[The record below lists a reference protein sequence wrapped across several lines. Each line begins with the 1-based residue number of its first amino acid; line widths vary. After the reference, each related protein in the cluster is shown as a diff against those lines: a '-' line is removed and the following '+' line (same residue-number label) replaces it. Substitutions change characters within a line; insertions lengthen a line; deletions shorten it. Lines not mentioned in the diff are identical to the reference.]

1 MDWKSLRE
9 KVRRRVGPI
18 AARWQKADCVTQAAA
33 ISYFSALSLFPFL
46 VVLITGVGIFFDTFE
61 QGKSAEAEVMGLLSE
76 VFSPDLAKAVGGV
89 FDSFRSQAS
98 IGGPLA
104 MLALLYLSSRV
115 FYQMDRAFLRIWRK
129 DNPRR
134 HGFRRSA
141 TYVLGRRLRS
151 IAIVLGFFVIV
162 LLVFYGGTVLYTLE
176 SALDTWLPEANPIWS
191 VRSSLVSLAVTTI
204 VFGSIYRILSRG
216 PVTWKLCFSV
226 GLLIAFLW
234 DLGRG
239 ALTLLVIGER
249 YTALGVIG
257 SFLAILVWIY
267 YSSLALLFGGVL
279 VRDLGLRRTGREA
292 EDEAESPSA
301 ERPDPS
307 SSEGQS

>member
-1 MDWKSLRE
+1 M
-9 KVRRRVGPI
+9 
-18 AARWQKADCVTQAAA
+18 TQAAA

-46 VVLITGVGIFFDTFE
+46 VVLITSVGIFFDTFE
-61 QGKSAEAEVMGLLSE
+61 KGKNAEAEVMRMLAE
-76 VFSPDLAKAVGGV
+76 VFSSDLADAVSGV
-89 FDSFRSQAS
+89 LDSFRSQAS

-115 FYQMDRAFLRIWRK
+115 FYQIDRAFLQIWKRE
-129 DNPRR
+129 NPRR
-134 HGFRRSA
+134 HGLRLSA

-151 IAIVLGFFVIV
+151 IAIVVGFFVMV

-176 SALDTWLPEANPIWS
+176 SFLDTWLPEVNSIWS
-191 VRSSLVSLAVTTI
+191 YRSSLVSLVVTTI

-216 PVTWKLCFSV
+216 PVSWKLCFLI

-239 ALTLLVIGER
+239 ALTMLVIGER

-267 YSSLALLFGGVL
+267 YSSVALLFGGVL
-279 VRDLGLRRTGREA
+279 VRDLSLRTVER
-292 EDEAESPSA
+292 DEESDGGA
-301 ERPDPS
+301 RDV
-307 SSEGQS
+307 EGAAGN